1 MKQFPYKTAAFL
13 LTVAAVSF
21 GLGCGSAKI
30 ADDSPDIF
38 PSSIEKADA
47 DAAIADAQ
55 TAYTA
60 LGEDGS
66 AETGKAK
73 EYLDKAKEY
82 RNDDENEAAWAA
94 ATKARSFCSLSKLL
108 HETRAAG
115 LK

>member
-1 MKQFPYKTAAFL
+1 MTKSRIFTTAAFL
-13 LTVAAVSF
+13 AVFSSYVA
-21 GLGCGSAKI
+21 CGSAKV
-30 ADDSPDIF
+30 ADDSPDVF

-55 TAYTA
+55 TSYNA

-73 EYLDKAKEY
+73 EFLDKAKEY
-82 RNDDENEAAWAA
+82 KNDNEPEAAWAA
-94 ATKARSFCSLSKLL
+94 ATKAKSFCALSKVLR
-108 HETRAAG
+108 EARAAG

>member
-1 MKQFPYKTAAFL
+1 MIKTRIFNLAALFAA
-13 LTVAAVSF
+13 LTLYVA
-21 GLGCGSAKI
+21 CGSAKVS
-30 ADDSPDIF
+30 DDSPDVF

-55 TAYTA
+55 TAYNA

-73 EYLDKAKEY
+73 EYLDKAKEFK
-82 RNDDENEAAWAA
+82 NDNEPEAAWAA
-94 ATKARSFCSLSKLL
+94 ATKARSFCSLSNTLRQ
-108 HETRAAG
+108 TRAAG